1 MREVATAGAA
11 QESAAPDGLTT
22 VPLRHTGRWVVAA
35 LVLLLAIVL
44 ARSLVTNPRF
54 EWDIVAGYLFDA
66 SILKGLWQTLLLTAI
81 GMVAGIALGT
91 IVALMRLSTNPIMSA
106 SGAAFTW
113 FFRGTPLLVQIIFFY
128 YLSALYPTIEIGVPF
143 GPALLHVNANTVM
156 TPLVASA
163 LALTLNEGAYMSE
176 IVRAGIMSV
185 DKGQT
190 EAAQALGMSTHKT
203 TRRIVLP
210 QAMRVIIPPTGN
222 ETISMLKATSLVS
235 VIAQPELLYSA
246 QAIYSRTFETIP
258 LLIVVTIWYL
268 VATTLLSIGQ
278 VFLERHY
285 GRGHGAGTD
294 DLEATG
300 LLRRVLHDAVPFRRR
315 RAPDPAREGGAHVG

>member
-1 MREVATAGAA
+1 MSLPQMIAASNTAAA
-11 QESAAPDGLTT
+11 SPTPPDRLTT
-22 VPLRHTGRWVVAA
+22 VPLRHPGRWAAAA
-35 LVLLLAIVL
+35 LILLLAVVL
-44 ARSLVTNPRF
+44 VRSLVTNPNF
-54 EWDIVAGYLFDA
+54 EWGVVGRYLLDS
-66 SILKGLWQTLLLTAI
+66 SILHGLGQTLLLTAI
-81 GMVAGIALGT
+81 GMVLGVALGT
-91 IVALMRLSTNPIMSA
+91 IVALMRLSANPIV
-106 SGAAFTW
+106 SGSGMTFTW

-128 YLSALYPTIEIGVPF
+128 YLSALYPTIGIGIPF
-143 GPALLHVNANTVM
+143 GPTFFHINANAAI

-190 EAAQALGMSTHKT
+190 EAAQALGMAKGT
-203 TRRIVLP
+203 TIRRIVLP

-246 QAIYSRTFETIP
+246 QAIYSRTFQTIP

-268 VATTLLSIGQ
+268 IATTVLSIGQ
-278 VFLERHY
+278 HFLERHY
-285 GRGHGAGTD
+285 GRGYGARSDGGGDSQT
-294 DLEATG
+294 
-300 LLRRVLHDAVPFRRR
+300 LLRIGR
-315 RAPDPAREGGAHVG
+315 AHV